1 MNTLIPPTNK
11 KTESYFV
18 YLLECADGTLY
29 AGSTTDVE
37 RRLIEHNSS
46 TKGAGYTRSRRPV
59 KLLYTEDCGNQS
71 EAQKREY
78 AIKQLTRP
86 QKLALVE
93 DTLSSLPLSPVAI

>member
-1 MNTLIPPTNK
+1 MTLPPEHK
-11 KTESYFV
+11 GYYV

-37 RRLIEHNSS
+37 RRLIEHNESV
-46 TKGAGYTRSRRPV
+46 KGAGYTKSRRPV
-59 KLLYTEDCGNQS
+59 KLLYQEDCGTQS

-78 AIKQLTRP
+78 DIKQLTRE

-93 DTLSSLPLSPVAI
+93 IGSSILSK